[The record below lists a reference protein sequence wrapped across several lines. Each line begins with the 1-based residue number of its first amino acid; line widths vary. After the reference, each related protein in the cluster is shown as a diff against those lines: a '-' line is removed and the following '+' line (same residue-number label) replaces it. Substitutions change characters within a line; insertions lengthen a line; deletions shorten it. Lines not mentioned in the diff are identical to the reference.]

1 MVLSA
6 LIGGRARLVFESDRG
21 PRCLSP
27 VAVAEEVAE
36 HLPALAA
43 KAKIDHDVALLALR
57 AMPVDWQQPDL
68 YEPCREEALQRVGQR
83 DPDDWP
89 VVALALALNLPV
101 WSQDKDL
108 EETRLRVYT
117 TGELLDALRRQAD
130 RD

>member
-1 MVLSA
+1 
-6 LIGGRARLVFESDRG
+6 
-21 PRCLSP
+21 
-27 VAVAEEVAE
+27 VAE

-101 WSQDKDL
+101 GRRTKTL
-108 EETRLRVYT
+108 EETGLRVYT
-117 TGELLDALRRQAD
+117 TGELLDVLRRQAD